1 MGGGRQH
8 AGSCKSVAGFGAGLL
23 ATGEAGPARF
33 LLNAMF
39 HPCTNSKAAMQAAL
53 LLKAGGGIA
62 ASRVVDQGCST
73 VCRNSMPFSLS
84 SMRLSMRVN
93 SRV

>member
-1 MGGGRQH
+1 
-8 AGSCKSVAGFGAGLL
+8 LL
-23 ATGEAGPARF
+23 ATGDADLARF
-33 LLNAMF
+33 PHNALF

-53 LLKAGGGIA
+53 LVTAAGGIA
-62 ASRVVDQGCST
+62 ASGVVDQGCST

-84 SMRLSMRVN
+84 SMRLSTREN